1 MEIKT
6 SYKSLLGESD
16 RTYILN
22 KFIASV
28 PYITYL
34 GIRFFTLE
42 RSIIATLPFRENFLG
57 NQSLRALHGGVTASF
72 LEITAAVC
80 LCFRTDQNLCRVSK
94 SDSDGLDNK
103 LPKTIDFSIDYLR
116 AGEAIDA
123 FCIAKVNR
131 IGRRY
136 ASLNVEA
143 WQADPDKPFA
153 QATGHFLMPV
163 K

>member
-1 MEIKT
+1 MEIKK

-28 PYITYL
+28 PYINHL
-34 GIRFFTLE
+34 GILFFTLDG
-42 RSIIATLPFRENFLG
+42 SIISTLPFRESFLG
-57 NQSLRALHGGVTASF
+57 NQSLRALHGGVAASF

-80 LCFRTDQNLCRVSK
+80 LCFRTDQTLGGVGESG
-94 SDSDGLDNK
+94 SDYPDNK

-131 IGRRY
+131 VGRRY
-136 ASLNVEA
+136 ASSNVEA